1 MGRCVNCGNLFSDEV
16 LFCPQDGQFALLD
29 VILKDTY
36 LIKEKL
42 GEGGM
47 AMVFKATNVLT
58 NSICAIKI
66 IHPDML
72 ESELN
77 AVERLL
83 LEAVK
88 IKKIAHPNIVKVL
101 DFGPLNDGEL
111 VYLTMELLK
120 GRTLKQEITE
130 KGPINYKKAAFL
142 IEQVCAAIGAA
153 HERGIIHRDI
163 KPENIFLL
171 EDIKDNILLKVLD
184 FGISTDHVTHFT
196 GAAKQI
202 IGTPEYMSPEQ
213 CEAHKNLDIRSDI
226 YSLGVTL
233 YEMLTGR
240 VPFPIAFWEPY
251 EVLRKQM
258 FEDPE
263 PLTSL
268 RPDIPLSVE
277 KVVLKALEKNPNRRQ
292 QSALEVA
299 KELIFSL
306 REEGIIEEKT
316 NRIKINLKDLA
327 KHSINQG
334 LSHLEKGE
342 YIFAINCFTE
352 AISYNFNDHNA
363 HYFCGLAY
371 QAANDMEEA
380 IKCFDT
386 VISLEPNRAEAY
398 FKRALCY
405 QNKNKLEQAIDD
417 FSQTIKLDA
426 KHQQAFYYRALNYK
440 KLSCFEEAKEDLHF
454 AIELDSR
461 DALSY
466 FNLACL
472 YHYENE
478 LDIAFSSYSQAISL
492 NPNHLES
499 YVLRAFISKVKGDLD
514 NAMIDCNLALQI
526 DPMSQ
531 AAYFVRALIY
541 LAKMTLDLKKIHELD
556 VPFVLAE
563 LSDSE
568 NLAILAKLL

>member
-1 MGRCVNCGNLFSDEV
+1 MGRCVNCGNIFSDEV
-16 LFCPQDGQFALLD
+16 LFCPKDGEFALLD
-29 VILKDTY
+29 VVLKDTY

-47 AMVFKATNVLT
+47 AMVFKATNILT

-120 GRTLKQEITE
+120 GRTLKQEIIQ
-130 KGPINYKKAAFL
+130 KGPINYKKVAFL
-142 IEQVCAAIGAA
+142 IEQVCAAIAAA

-184 FGISTDHVTHFT
+184 FGISTDHVTQFT

-213 CEAHKNLDIRSDI
+213 CEAHKNLDVRSDI
-226 YSLGVTL
+226 YNLGVTL

-268 RPDIPLSVE
+268 RPDIPVSVE
-277 KVVLKALEKNPNRRQ
+277 KVVLKALEKK
-292 QSALEVA
+292 S
-299 KELIFSL
+299 
-306 REEGIIEEKT
+306 
-316 NRIKINLKDLA
+316 
-327 KHSINQG
+327 
-334 LSHLEKGE
+334 
-342 YIFAINCFTE
+342 
-352 AISYNFNDHNA
+352 
-363 HYFCGLAY
+363 
-371 QAANDMEEA
+371 
-380 IKCFDT
+380 
-386 VISLEPNRAEAY
+386 
-398 FKRALCY
+398 
-405 QNKNKLEQAIDD
+405 
-417 FSQTIKLDA
+417 
-426 KHQQAFYYRALNYK
+426 
-440 KLSCFEEAKEDLHF
+440 
-454 AIELDSR
+454 
-461 DALSY
+461 
-466 FNLACL
+466 
-472 YHYENE
+472 
-478 LDIAFSSYSQAISL
+478 
-492 NPNHLES
+492 
-499 YVLRAFISKVKGDLD
+499 
-514 NAMIDCNLALQI
+514 
-526 DPMSQ
+526 
-531 AAYFVRALIY
+531 
-541 LAKMTLDLKKIHELD
+541 
-556 VPFVLAE
+556 
-563 LSDSE
+563 
-568 NLAILAKLL
+568 

>member
-1 MGRCVNCGNLFSDEV
+1 MGRCVHCGNLFSDEV
-16 LFCPQDGQFALLD
+16 LFCPQDGEFALLD

-120 GRTLKQEITE
+120 GKTLKEEITK
-130 KGPINYKKAAFL
+130 KGPINCKKAAFI

-213 CEAHKNLDIRSDI
+213 CEASKNLDVRSDI

-292 QSALEVA
+292 QSVLEVA
-299 KELIFSL
+299 KEFVFSL

-316 NRIKINLKDLA
+316 NRIQVNLKDLA

-334 LSHLEKGE
+334 LAHLEKGE
-342 YIFAINCFTE
+342 YVFAINCFTE
-352 AISYNFNDHNA
+352 AVSYSFNNSNA
-363 HYFCGLAY
+363 HYYCGLAY
-371 QAANDMEEA
+371 QAVNDIEEA
-380 IKCFDT
+380 TKCFNI
-386 VISLEPNRAEAY
+386 VISLDANRPEAY

-405 QNKNKLEQAIDD
+405 QNKGNLELAIDD
-417 FSQTIKLDA
+417 FSQTIKLDP
-426 KHQQAFYYRALNYK
+426 KYQQAFYYRALNYK
-440 KLSCFEEAKEDLHF
+440 KLSQFEKAKEDLLF
-454 AIELDSR
+454 AIELDSQ
-461 DALSY
+461 DSLSY
-466 FNLACL
+466 FNLASL

-478 LDIAFSSYSQAISL
+478 LDIALSSYSQTIIL
-492 NPNHLES
+492 DPNHLGA
-499 YVLRAFISKVKGDLD
+499 YVLRAIVYKVKGDLD

-541 LAKMTLDLKKIHELD
+541 QAKMSLDLKKIHEFD
-556 VPFVLAE
+556 IPFVFTE
-563 LSDSE
+563 LSDLEVLS
-568 NLAILAKLL
+568 ILTKLL